1 MDDIKPTGEKSI
13 FGAIIFFLVGLP
25 LFLIGMILI
34 IAIPFEIFINQSLNF
49 ETLKLGGA
57 AAVLAFGGLWCM
69 KRARKYCNGTAKAF
83 PIPDNSPTFFKTLAI
98 VNGNMWLSD
107 YLLSYLIEYPSTTE
121 VLLSIIFNLLL
132 TGLIVWTWQEIN
144 SSKAQ

>member
-1 MDDIKPTGEKSI
+1 MDDINPAGEKSF

-25 LFLIGMILI
+25 LFLIGIILI
-34 IAIPFEIFINQSLNF
+34 IVIPFQILINQSLDF
-49 ETLKLGGA
+49 EILKIAGGSA
-57 AAVLAFGGLWCM
+57 ILAIGGLWCL
-69 KRARKYCNGTAKAF
+69 KRAGKYCNGTAKAF
-83 PIPDNSPTFFKTLAI
+83 QVADNSPTLFKTLTI
-98 VNGNMWLSD
+98 CNGNIWLSD